1 MDTATIAAITG
12 LLQVAGTIVII
23 KIQQGQ
29 IKGLRDSVKD
39 QKDSID
45 ALKGQAEGQA
55 SLTNQQKALTTQMQD
70 LMSKVLAD
78 VDKRG
83 TLIKEIGDLETASV
97 QKKLEQKQ
105 AENEELKKSQLNQ
118 LKELDTN
125 GASAE
130 LKKLLSSVVEENA
143 STKNQVAALGSQLSV
158 FFSKTNSLY
167 DKLIEANQNALIQST
182 QLFLPNSQHD
192 TSSLQH
198 FTINSGTRFFTYA
211 ISDDGYRS
219 DDGDKL
225 WEEYSAYGFVKT
237 TMREWSSEKIN
248 TWQEREKLLS
258 VVREKF
264 PNMGIL
270 GARHLINMA
279 GDHLLGLTHIPRP
292 PTA

>member
-45 ALKGQAEGQA
+45 ALKDQAQGQV
-55 SLTNQQKALTTQMQD
+55 SLTDQQKALTTQMQD

-83 TLIKEIGDLETASV
+83 TLIKEIGDLEIASV
-97 QKKLEQKQ
+97 QKKLEHQQ

-118 LKELDTN
+118 LKELDAN

-130 LKKLLSSVVEENA
+130 LKELLRGVVEENI
-143 STKNQVAALGSQLSV
+143 STKNQLASLDSQLSV

-167 DKLIEANQNALIQST
+167 DKLIEANQNALT
-182 QLFLPNSQHD
+182 QTVGLSLPSSQHD

-198 FTINSGTRFFTYA
+198 FNINSGTRLFTYA

-219 DDGDKL
+219 DDHVKI
-225 WEEYSAYGFVKT
+225 WEEFNIYWFAKNIMSQ
-237 TMREWSSEKIN
+237 WPSEKVKQ
-248 TWQEREKLLS
+248 WQEREKILS

-264 PNMGIL
+264 PNIGIL